1 MAFQFLAT
9 QKQYSRWVAKKIF
22 WWFCLKLNVSILK
35 QLFAEKLEN
44 VQFSGDDA
52 DKVTLLFFQEVAN
65 DFLPFSVRTLNANL
79 YFIRFNEFGIF
90 FN

>member
-1 MAFQFLAT
+1 M
-9 QKQYSRWVAKKIF
+9 Y
-22 WWFCLKLNVSILK
+22 N
-35 QLFAEKLEN
+35 
-44 VQFSGDDA
+44 FSGDDA